1 MNDFYNKKRNTVLPK
16 FLIGIAA
23 LFVLIGFFNL
33 FQLPI
38 KNFFYSVSS
47 PVQKFLW
54 GAGDNTAGI
63 LRPIL
68 SFGGLEQENE
78 NLKQENEKLLSELA
92 SLNNLKSENKA
103 LLDAMSCDQGE
114 GFNLILTNVI
124 GLEAGQD
131 FIVIDKGSEDGISEN
146 MPIID
151 QERVLFGKVFQVYK
165 NFSRVMLISNKDSV
179 LDVKIQKIESI
190 DAVAAEID
198 TEAQPNDKPA
208 LEAKD
213 ILGAIKGSEALGVYL
228 DLVPLNSEIK
238 EGDVLVTSALENIFP
253 KDLLVGKVVKQN
265 KDDLK
270 PFLTAEVNPFFSVQ
284 NLNKLF
290 VITNYKSEK

>member
-16 FLIGIAA
+16 FLIGIVA

-38 KNFFYSVSS
+38 KNFFYSASS
-47 PVQKFLW
+47 PAQKFLW

-68 SFGGLEQENE
+68 SFNNLEKENE

-124 GLEAGQD
+124 GLESGQD

-179 LDVKIQKIESI
+179 LDVKIQKIEPI
-190 DAVAAEID
+190 DAVAAEIN
-198 TEAQPNDKPA
+198 TETQPDDKPV
-208 LEAKD
+208 LETKD
-213 ILGAIKGSEALGVYL
+213 IFGAIKGSGALGVYL

-253 KDLLVGKVVKQN
+253 KDLLVGRVVKQN